1 MIPNSIYAPII
12 TIVKKYVTTFAHVV
26 WASDGLGAVVW
37 GLGTV
42 LYGAQISI
50 NDKKNFQR
58 SFSALGTDNFMAKYE
73 QSDDEEEE
81 HQFPGNNFLII
92 TSDQLLNIKC

>member
-1 MIPNSIYAPII
+1 MIPNSIYARLLLSS
-12 TIVKKYVTTFAHVV
+12 KKRDYICSCGV
-26 WASDGLGAVVW
+26 GLRRLRSCVHIQ
-37 GLGTV
+37 TV

-50 NDKKNFQR
+50 NDKKNFQP

-81 HQFPGNNFLII
+81 HQFPGDNFSII